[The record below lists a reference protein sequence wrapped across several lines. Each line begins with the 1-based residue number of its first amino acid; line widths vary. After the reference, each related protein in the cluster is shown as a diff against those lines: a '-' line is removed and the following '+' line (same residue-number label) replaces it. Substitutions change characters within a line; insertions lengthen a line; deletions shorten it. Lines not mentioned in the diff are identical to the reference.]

1 MTPTDSALVARLDDE
16 SQIAALVYSYGATL
30 DEKDWHGNA
39 ALFTEDGTYSIF
51 GRTSK
56 GRAAI
61 AEHAET
67 HLTQFARTQHLFT
80 GLLIGL
86 DGDRAT
92 VRSSAFAVHVPDLAK
107 PSEHA
112 DAGGVFRA
120 ECVRDGDG
128 WLFARAE
135 ADITWSAGLSIAF

>member
-1 MTPTDSALVARLDDE
+1 MTPTDSALVARLHDE

-30 DEKDWHGNA
+30 DDKDWHGNA
-39 ALFTEDGTYSIF
+39 ALFTKDGTFSIL
-51 GRTSK
+51 GRTVK

-61 AEHAET
+61 AEHAESG
-67 HLTQFARTQHLFT
+67 LTQYALTQHLYT
-80 GLLIGL
+80 GLLIRL

-107 PSEHA
+107 PAEHV
-112 DAGGVFRA
+112 DAGGVFRG

-128 WLFARAE
+128 WLIARAE
-135 ADITWSAGLSIAF
+135 ADLTWSASLSIAF